1 MNKQLRVIFMGTPE
15 FAVAQLEEILKSQH
29 KVIAVVTTPDK
40 PAGRGQKLS
49 ESAVKKCALE
59 HQLPVLQPE
68 KLKNPEFIS
77 QLRDL
82 QPDAIVVVAFR
93 MLPKEVW
100 SLPKLGTFNLH
111 ASLLPQYRGASPINF
126 ALINGDKES
135 GVTTFLID
143 EKIDTGKML
152 LQAKIPIDSDDDAG
166 SLHDKLMNLGRKLVI
181 ETLDGLAEGNLKPQ
195 QQPARNEIK
204 YAPKIFKEDCQIDW
218 EQPLEKIHNLVRG
231 LSPYP
236 AAFTRLHAGNSSK
249 ILKIFKGHYKEE
261 KHILPVG
268 RVVIEGKKTLKIA
281 GKDGFYFPLIVQLEG
296 KKQMN
301 VPDFLN
307 GLAEKEN
314 LTVS

>member
-82 QPDAIVVVAFR
+82 QPDVIVVVAFR

-152 LQAKIPIDSDDDAG
+152 LQAKIPIDSNDDAG
-166 SLHDKLMNLGRKLVI
+166 SLHDKLMDLGRKLVI
-181 ETLDGLAEGNLKPQ
+181 ETLDGLADGKLKPQ
-195 QQPARNEIK
+195 QQPAGNEIK

-236 AAFTRLHAGNSSK
+236 AAFTRLYIGNSSK
-249 ILKIFKGHYKEE
+249 VLKIFKGHYKEE
-261 KHILPVG
+261 KHILPIG

-281 GKDGFYFPLIVQLEG
+281 GKDGFYFPLTVQLEG

-307 GLAEKEN
+307 GLVEKEN

>member
-15 FAVAQLEEILKSQH
+15 FAVAQLEEIIKSQH

-49 ESAVKKCALE
+49 ESAVKKCALG

-68 KLKNPEFIS
+68 KLKNPEFVS

-82 QPDAIVVVAFR
+82 QPDVIVVVAFR

-152 LQAKIPIDSDDDAG
+152 LQAKILIDSNDDAG
-166 SLHDKLMNLGRKLVI
+166 LLHDKLMNLGRKLVV
-181 ETLDGLAEGNLKPQ
+181 ETLDGLAEGKLKPQ
-195 QQPARNEIK
+195 QQPAGNEVK
-204 YAPKIFKEDCQIDW
+204 YAPKIFREDCQIDW

-236 AAFTRLHAGNSSK
+236 AAFTHLHTGNSSK
-249 ILKIFKGHYKEE
+249 TLKIFKGHYKEE

-281 GKDGFYFPLIVQLEG
+281 GKDGFYFPLIVQVEG
-296 KKQMN
+296 KRQMN

-307 GLAEKEN
+307 GLIEKEN
-314 LTVS
+314 LTVR